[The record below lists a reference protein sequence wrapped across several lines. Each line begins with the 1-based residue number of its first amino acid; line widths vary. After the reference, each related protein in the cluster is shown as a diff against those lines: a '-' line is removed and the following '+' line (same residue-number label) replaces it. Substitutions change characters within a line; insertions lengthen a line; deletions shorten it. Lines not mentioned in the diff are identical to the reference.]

1 MRIFFIEGGPEMYY
15 REPGKGIARAAKQW
29 KESEM
34 SRIRATIFLA
44 VFSVAASAQTASTPE
59 TKSDRMTTAAIRKAI
74 EDDKAYSAEAH
85 NVEVI
90 THNGEVTMRGSVRS
104 ENERKDVLSKAIG
117 VTHDVK
123 KVHDELTV
131 RP

>member
-1 MRIFFIEGGPEMYY
+1 MRRIF
-15 REPGKGIARAAKQW
+15 AAV
-29 KESEM
+29 
-34 SRIRATIFLA
+34 L
-44 VFSVAASAQTASTPE
+44 VAAFSIAAYGQTASAPE
-59 TKSDRMTTAAIRKAI
+59 TKSDRQMTAAIRKAI

-90 THNGEVTMRGSVRS
+90 TRNGEVTVRGTVRS

-117 VTHDVK
+117 VTHNSG

-131 RP
+131 KP

>member
-1 MRIFFIEGGPEMYY
+1 MRRSLVAILLAIFSITAP
-15 REPGKGIARAAKQW
+15 
-29 KESEM
+29 
-34 SRIRATIFLA
+34 
-44 VFSVAASAQTASTPE
+44 AQNASTPE
-59 TKSDRMTTAAIRKAI
+59 SKSDRKITAAIRKAI

-90 THNGEVTMRGSVRS
+90 TRNGEVTMRGKIRS
-104 ENERKDVLSKAIG
+104 GNERKDVLSKAIG
-117 VTHDVK
+117 VTHDPG